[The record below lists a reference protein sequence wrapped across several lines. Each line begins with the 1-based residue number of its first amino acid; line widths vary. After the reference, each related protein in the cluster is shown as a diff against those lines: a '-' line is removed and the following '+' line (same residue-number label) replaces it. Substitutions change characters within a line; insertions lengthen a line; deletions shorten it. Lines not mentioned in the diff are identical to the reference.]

1 MIIRIKDLR
10 LRTIIGFKEWE
21 RDKKQDIVIN
31 ITVSTDA
38 EAAATSDDISDS
50 IDYKELT
57 KKIIAGVEATDF
69 NLLERLADF
78 ILGIVMEDALVKE
91 VTVEI
96 DKPLALRFADSVSIE
111 LTRKR

>member
-1 MIIRIKDLR
+1 MIIRVKNLR

-21 RDKKQDIVIN
+21 REKKQNIVIN
-31 ITVSTDA
+31 ITILTDA
-38 EAAATSDDISDS
+38 EAAAATDDISDS

-57 KKIIAGVEATDF
+57 KRVISEVETTNF

-78 ILGIVMEDALVKE
+78 ILDIVMEYTLIREA
-91 VTVEI
+91 TVEI
-96 DKPLALRFADSVSIE
+96 DKPMALRFADSVSVE

>member
-1 MIIRIKDLR
+1 MIIRVKDLR

-21 RDKKQDIVIN
+21 REKKQNIVIN
-31 ITVSTDA
+31 ITIVTDA
-38 EAAATSDDISDS
+38 EAAATTDDISDS

-57 KKIIAGVEATDF
+57 KRVISAVEATDF

-78 ILGIVMEDALVKE
+78 ILDIVMEYALIIE
-91 VTVEI
+91 ATVEI
-96 DKPLALRFADSVSIE
+96 DKPVALRFADSVSVE

>member
-38 EAAATSDDISDS
+38 EAAAKSDDISDS

-57 KKIIAGVEATDF
+57 KKVISSVEATDF
-69 NLLERLADF
+69 NLLERLAGF
-78 ILGIVMEDALVKE
+78 ILDLVMEDALVKE
-91 VTVEI
+91 ATVEI